1 MKQPSSSA
9 GVVGGAKCLPCAPAA
24 KGSMDGRLSAAAAL
38 GGNVVHGVAA
48 LSSELDEYVDEN
60 CRSGHGIARLSA
72 SLCVR
77 IRMSTAEPPGRH
89 RSVAH
94 GPQRCV
100 FALCGARRLVPQD
113 DEPAGRVQC
122 TGRGG

>member
-77 IRMSTAEPPGRH
+77 IRMSTA
-89 RSVAH
+89 
-94 GPQRCV
+94 
-100 FALCGARRLVPQD
+100 
-113 DEPAGRVQC
+113 
-122 TGRGG
+122 

>member
-77 IRMSTAEPPGRH
+77 IRMSTAGPPVGGARA
-89 RSVAH
+89 S
-94 GPQRCV
+94 
-100 FALCGARRLVPQD
+100 ALCVCFVRRSEARTSR
-113 DEPAGRVQC
+113 
-122 TGRGG
+122 